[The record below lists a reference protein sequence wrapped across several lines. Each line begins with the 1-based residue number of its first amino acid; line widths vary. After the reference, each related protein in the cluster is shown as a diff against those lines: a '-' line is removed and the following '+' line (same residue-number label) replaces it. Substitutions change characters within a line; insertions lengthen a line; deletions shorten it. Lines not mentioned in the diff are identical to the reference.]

1 MENKDFITEQLKRLI
16 NTYYDILY
24 MCWRRCMNYNKYV
37 ICTHNFYGDRY
48 HSLRFV
54 IHFVYK
60 NIDRI
65 KNVVV

>member
-37 ICTHNFYGDRY
+37 ICTHNFYGDMY
-48 HSLRFV
+48 QLKEKFFIVTVVFV
-54 IHFVYK
+54 L
-60 NIDRI
+60 
-65 KNVVV
+65 